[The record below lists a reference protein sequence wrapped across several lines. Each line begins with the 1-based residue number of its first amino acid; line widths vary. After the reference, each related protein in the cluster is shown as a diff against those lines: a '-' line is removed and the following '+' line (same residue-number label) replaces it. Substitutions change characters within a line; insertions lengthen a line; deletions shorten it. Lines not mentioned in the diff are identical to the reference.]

1 MFSNASNFVE
11 GVDTAFV
18 VILGIC
24 FFFLIAITFTLVY
37 FLYKYNKKR
46 HPKAVQIKGSN
57 TLEIIWTVIPTI
69 LVLVMFYY
77 GWVGWKPMKEAPEDS
92 LEVKSVARMWSW
104 MFEYPNGK
112 VTDTLYVPKNQAV
125 KLDLVS
131 MDVLHSLYIPAFRIK
146 QDMVPGKKDLM
157 WFISENEGTYDLFCT
172 EYCGLRHSYMA
183 TAVVV
188 MPEEDF
194 EEWYVDTTATAPA
207 AEETAG
213 AAGQMVLRNN
223 GCFACHSVDGSRL
236 VGPTFKGVYN
246 HEVVVIE
253 NGEEKTVVADDDY
266 IIQSIYEPNVQIV
279 KGYNKG
285 LMQSYEGLIPEDQM
299 QAIIEYLKTLED

>member
-24 FFFLIAITFTLVY
+24 FFFLIAITFTLIY

-194 EEWYVDTTATAPA
+194 EKWYVDTTATAPA
-207 AEETAG
+207 AEETTG
-213 AAGQMVLRNN
+213 AAGRMVLRNN

-253 NGEEKTVVADDDY
+253 DGEEKTVIADDDY
-266 IIQSIYEPNVQIV
+266 IIQSIYEPDVQIV